1 MTSAGL
7 AVVLAFV
14 SIILCG
20 LMLNRRK
27 GGPGAKP
34 TPAVPAVRPAVER
47 SWSAVPKPTDRAA
60 VHEPRNTAQQLN
72 RTPPIQSETKTAQS
86 KPAAKSAT
94 TPVSEAPAII
104 DLQGVLMSKDDR
116 HEQILAGISA
126 NIRKGLESKPVT
138 NYSPILYS
146 ELKRNTEYV
155 RVKKEII
162 TPHGHI
168 RFSILRDW
176 LSTNM
181 LAVFRR
187 ASSEWKTPDDLIAII
202 PTYLEANAAILDNEL
217 LLIGTSGH
225 NEKLAI
231 PIQNLDAAHLAEC
244 FDFATGGRMA
254 TNVPAVLLPI
264 EAGFEVVSKGVIAQ
278 TICTNAIGPTHM
290 EMKVLADNS
299 SEQLQEATGVALLP
313 RG

>member
-1 MTSAGL
+1 MASAVFGQL
-7 AVVLAFV
+7 VVVLAFV
-14 SIILCG
+14 LIILCG

-27 GGPGAKP
+27 SWSGAKP
-34 TPAVPAVRPAVER
+34 TPHVPVVRPAVEK
-47 SWSAVPKPTDRAA
+47 SWSAVPKSTDRAVA
-60 VHEPRNTAQQLN
+60 HESQNTGQQLH
-72 RTPPIQSETKTAQS
+72 RTAPIQAETKPAQTRAAAP
-86 KPAAKSAT
+86 PASAE
-94 TPVSEAPAII
+94 VSESPSII
-104 DLQGVLMSKDDR
+104 DLQGALMSKDDR

-126 NIRKGLESKPVT
+126 NIRKGLQSRPVT
-138 NYSPILYS
+138 DYSPILYS

-187 ASSEWKTPDDLIAII
+187 ASSGWKTPDDLIAII
-202 PTYLEANAAILDNEL
+202 PTYLEANAAVLDNEL

-244 FDFATGGRMA
+244 FDFASAGRMA

-264 EAGFEVVSKGVIAQ
+264 EAGFEVVSKGVIAE
-278 TICTNAIGPTHM
+278 TVCTKAIGPAHM
-290 EMKVLADNS
+290 EMKVLA
-299 SEQLQEATGVALLP
+299 E
-313 RG
+313 